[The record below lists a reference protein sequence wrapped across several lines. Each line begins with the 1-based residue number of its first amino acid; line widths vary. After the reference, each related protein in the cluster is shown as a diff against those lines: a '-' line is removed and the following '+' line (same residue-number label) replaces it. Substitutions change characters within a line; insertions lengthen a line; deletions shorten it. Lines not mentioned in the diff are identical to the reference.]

1 MAWILAEKDPPDLD
15 RAIQIIGSVAS
26 KFPNVPTFLD
36 TKGQIHV
43 KRGEWEAALKDL
55 EAALP
60 YMKDNLELH
69 KSLAQVYEQLGKPE
83 LASEHVRIASEL
95 ETAKKIKEQ
104 SNPVFDFQP
113 GIPQLPTGK

>member
-1 MAWILAEKDPPDLD
+1 M
-15 RAIQIIGSVAS
+15 SS

-43 KRGEWEAALKDL
+43 KRGEWEAALKNI

-60 YMKDNLELH
+60 YVKDNLELH

-95 ETAKKIKEQ
+95 ETAKKIKAQ
-104 SNPVFDFQP
+104 ANPVFDFQL
-113 GIPQLPTGK
+113 GIPELPAGQ